1 MLYTD
6 RFNKIPLNS
15 EELKYL
21 ILDADFYTAWY
32 FVQTHIMKADV
43 QPFHKRMMKHQLE
56 NKNSLIM
63 ATRGCGKSYCLTT
76 GFCLTHIL
84 RNPNITIAVIT
95 AGSTQSEA
103 FIGEMKQYFEE
114 NSIIWEIFG
123 DLKGDKWNASEF
135 CVKRDKI
142 IKEATVTAGSMTSSS
157 VLISKHFQLIIL
169 DDIVSVENSQSQLQR
184 QKLENFMNQTVFPL
198 LELQYEDA
206 SIKAIGTYYHYA
218 DYWHTLEES
227 SRFKNSVLK
236 IPCWRK
242 NKKGILESIWEW
254 KLPLKTL
261 KEYATDLGR
270 TAFNYQYLMKS
281 PKGEGGIFKRR
292 WLNYFSDYKITDE
305 KVIAKTYSEEQ
316 DGILKNSELKLYMG
330 VDLAI
335 GKNKENDR
343 TVISVIGI
351 DSYSNIYLLFQS
363 AKRLSFR
370 ETVQEI
376 KRIYNMFPNIIRV
389 GIESVAYQEA
399 MAQEARD
406 SIPGIPV
413 LKIKTTKDKKTRF
426 EIFSAQFEA
435 GKVYLYSKL
444 STLDLLESEML
455 EFGSAPHDDTID
467 SFCIAYETYRFYRN
481 HDKENDFEKLKQFF
495 L

>member
-1 MLYTD
+1 MFTD
-6 RFNKIPLNS
+6 RFDKFPLTK

-21 ILDADFYTAWY
+21 ILEADFFTAWL
-32 FVQTHIMKADV
+32 FVQTHIMKSDV

-56 NKNSLIM
+56 NKNSLVM
-63 ATRGCGKSYCLTT
+63 ATRGCGKSYSLTT
-76 GFCLTHIL
+76 GFSLTHIL

-95 AGSTQSEA
+95 AGSTQSMA
-103 FIGEMKQYFEE
+103 FIKEMEQYFEE
-114 NSIIWEIFG
+114 GTVIWELFG
-123 DLKGDKWNASEF
+123 DLKGDVWNADEF
-135 CVKRDKI
+135 TVKRDKI

-184 QKLENFMNQTVFPL
+184 QKMENFMNQTVFPL
-198 LELQYEDA
+198 LELQYKDA
-206 SIKAIGTYYHYA
+206 AIKAIGTYYHYA

-227 SRFKNSVLK
+227 TRFKDSVLK
-236 IPCWRK
+236 IPCWK
-242 NKKGILESIWEW
+242 KDKKGNLKSIWEW
-254 KLPLKTL
+254 KLPIETL
-261 KEYATDLGR
+261 KSYQTDLGR

-292 WLNYFSDYKITDE
+292 WINYFSDYKIIDNKVYAKSFLEDSE
-305 KVIAKTYSEEQ
+305 KSSDV
-316 DGILKNSELKLYMG
+316 ELKVYIG

-335 GKNKENDR
+335 GDKKENDR

-351 DSYSNIYLLFQS
+351 DNYSNIYLLFQS

-370 ETVQEI
+370 ETVNEI
-376 KRIYNMFPNIIRV
+376 KRVYEMFPMAMRV
-389 GIESVAYQEA
+389 GIESVAYQAA

-406 SIPGIPV
+406 VIPGIPV
-413 LKIKTTKDKKTRF
+413 LQIKTSKDKKTRF
-426 EIFSAQFEA
+426 DIFSAQFEA
-435 GKVYLYSKL
+435 GKVYLYNNL
-444 STLDLLESEML
+444 DTLDLLETEML

-467 SFCIAYETYRFYRN
+467 SFCIAYEVYRFHRN
-481 HDKENDFEKLKQFF
+481 NQKEQDFNKLKAFF